1 MKYLLIGSVVFTLW
15 IAFEIWRAP
24 VVDENDNIIRPT
36 KKIKDLFK

>member
-1 MKYLLIGSVVFTLW
+1 MKYLLIIAVVFALW

-24 VVDENDNIIRPT
+24 VVDENYNTIKQR

>member
-1 MKYLLIGSVVFTLW
+1 MKYLLIGSVVFALW

>member
-1 MKYLLIGSVVFTLW
+1 MKYLLIIAVVFALW

-24 VVDENDNIIRPT
+24 VVDENDNTIRPT

>member
-1 MKYLLIGSVVFTLW
+1 MKYLLIAVVVLILW

-24 VVDENDNIIRPT
+24 LVDHNYKVIKPA